1 VSSSYPNAFCVK
13 CGSHTDTLQKHTVLL
28 QNNARAL
35 RGVCASCSSEVYKIL
50 PKGVKFKAVEETTAE
65 EKKQYPDAFCVKCK
79 EKTPTNHKHTVIL
92 ENNSRAVTGSCQA
105 CGSDVYR
112 ILGKKDGKP
121 ALSLVPAKLSDE
133 PRAAARSERR
143 DDAKAKTDALTYV
156 MATAVVLGIISAFL
170 AYTIF

>member
-1 VSSSYPNAFCVK
+1 VSSSYPNAYCVK
-13 CGSHTDTLQKHTVLL
+13 CGTHTDTLQKHTVLL

-50 PKGVKFKAVEETTAE
+50 PKGVKFKAVEVTTAE
-65 EKKQYPDAFCVKCK
+65 EKKKYPDAYCVKCQ
-79 EKTPTNHKHTVIL
+79 EQTPTNHKHTVIL
-92 ENNSRAVTGSCQA
+92 ENNSRAVTGNCKA

-112 ILGKKDGKP
+112 ILAKKSKA
-121 ALSLVPAKLSDE
+121 ALSLVE
-133 PRAAARSERR
+133 PVKISETPPERR
-143 DDAKAKTDALTYV
+143 TDDAAKTKVDGLTIL